1 MYLSFRN
8 FGTPKYPESRNHARH
23 YIPFLR
29 DILTYEF
36 SDHARNGV
44 NQAGQNVFA

>member
-8 FGTPKYPESRNHARH
+8 FGTP
-23 YIPFLR
+23 ILR
-29 DILTYEF
+29 GILTYEF
-36 SDHARNGV
+36 SDHTRNGV